1 VAEHSAAIHDAFIIT
16 SDDRIAACRPA
27 RDGQRKAAGRSS
39 PGARQA
45 STPSQWLSG
54 GASAA
59 DYSGTAGIQE
69 INFFDANGSS
79 IAGERLTFADG
90 SPFLVGRPGAE
101 VPGVPGVPVPPTL
114 ILLVA
119 GAGALLFRRGTKLPR
134 E

>member
-1 VAEHSAAIHDAFIIT
+1 MPPSA
-16 SDDRIAACRPA
+16 R
-27 RDGQRKAAGRSS
+27 RSAQGGGALL